1 MSAVTPPPHE
11 DVKADMI
18 PKDFGTIALRNA
30 AERDVLALLLRTRSG
45 FIVASRDADD
55 PAAPRLGPFVIMPP
69 SPAPPFVTAIA
80 APAYPRTPPTAQPVP
95 FTSTSP
101 GSELP
106 LEDF

>member
-1 MSAVTPPPHE
+1 
-11 DVKADMI
+11 MI
-18 PKDFGTIALRNA
+18 PKDFVTIALRNA

-55 PAAPRLGPFVIMPP
+55 PAAPRLGPLVIMP
-69 SPAPPFVTAIA
+69 PAPPFVTAIA

-95 FTSTSP
+95 FTSTSQQMLVPPDPRSTSP